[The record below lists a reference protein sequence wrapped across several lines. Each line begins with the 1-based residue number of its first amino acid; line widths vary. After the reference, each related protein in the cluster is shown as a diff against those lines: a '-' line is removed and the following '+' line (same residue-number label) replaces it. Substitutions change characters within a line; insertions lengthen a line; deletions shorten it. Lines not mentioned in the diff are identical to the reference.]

1 MKNKESRLFQEL
13 KGIRSQHKLLLTG
26 TPLQNN
32 ITELF
37 MLLHFLDH
45 NKFDSVE
52 DFEQQFSEIG
62 QEEQVWKRKCGG
74 TCVYR
79 HLIVEGRLGL

>member
-1 MKNKESRLFQEL
+1 V
-13 KGIRSQHKLLLTG
+13 LLTG

-45 NKFDSVE
+45 AKFSSAE
-52 DFEQQFSEIG
+52 DFEAQFSEIG
-62 QEEQVWKRKCGG
+62 QEEQVYIPYAHGYSCSYCTILLVGW
-74 TCVYR
+74 
-79 HLIVEGRLGL
+79 

>member
-13 KGIRSQHKLLLTG
+13 KGFRSQHKLLLTG

-45 NKFDSVE
+45 KKFNSVD
-52 DFEQQFSEIG
+52 DFEQQFSKIG
-62 QEEQVWKRKCGG
+62 QEEQVG
-74 TCVYR
+74 TSMCEIKGVD
-79 HLIVEGRLGL
+79 GLEELMHPT